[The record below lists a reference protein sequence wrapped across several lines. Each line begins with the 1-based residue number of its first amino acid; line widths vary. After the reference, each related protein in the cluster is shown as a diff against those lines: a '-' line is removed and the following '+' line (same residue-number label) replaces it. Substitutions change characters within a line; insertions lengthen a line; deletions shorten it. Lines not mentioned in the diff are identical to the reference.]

1 MGFPVRNKLPG
12 RKIGIYCLFLFHF
25 LYPPKLNG
33 TVRGLKARGG
43 AEISET
49 WKDGK
54 LKQAIVKPMHDGVQ
68 KFIGKAPLKAE
79 TEEKEVFW
87 EVLEDGYEIRME
99 KGKVYQL
106 IF

>member
-1 MGFPVRNKLPG
+1 M
-12 RKIGIYCLFLFHF
+12 Y
-25 LYPPKLNG
+25 
-33 TVRGLKARGG
+33 
-43 AEISET
+43 
-49 WKDGK
+49 
-54 LKQAIVKPMHDGVQ
+54 DGVQ

-79 TEEKEVFW
+79 TEEKEVLW